1 MTCAS
6 ISELPLRPETGTF
19 VSMDSYA
26 GTLDNPVSLHKYLY
40 ANANPVMYVDPSGN
54 FSLMETSIAQGIQ
67 ATISDLMA
75 PGLTM
80 KKVMTWAN
88 LVVTTYDIYQQMKL
102 IFAGEANIFGLAVA
116 IGKGMVTQALL
127 NCALTAALGEAAATV
142 LKVVGIANDMQSF
155 VDAVKSGDPEKI
167 LIESLRLAVSV
178 YTLKCQCFTED
189 TLVSTIDGDRPIG
202 ELEAGDKV
210 WAYNTETGENEAK
223 AITAVIVT
231 ETDVI
236 VHVKTSDGEDIET
249 TMFHPF
255 YVRHSDKESG
265 GSVYDGEWKAASN
278 LLAGDVLQKIDGST
292 VYVTEVTVEKLP
304 EIINVYNLEIEDLH
318 TYYVADGVLVHNGC
332 NNPYGKKGGPAHQNE
347 INNIEILN
355 EGEVLVYEQRFDTSG
370 GYKNT
375 RYADVSV
382 YDKNNELVRIYQVG
396 KVDSCGMPVK
406 RESLAIEDLMKYVDV
421 PVIFIPYNSNIG
433 TITYMND

>member
-1 MTCAS
+1 
-6 ISELPLRPETGTF
+6 
-19 VSMDSYA
+19 MDSYA

-67 ATISDLMA
+67 ATISDLIA

-88 LVVTTYDIYQQMKL
+88 LIVTTYDVVQQARL
-102 IFAGEANIFGLAVA
+102 IFAGEANIAGLAWAVAKGIGMQMFMNCVFTPA
-116 IGKGMVTQALL
+116 IGETL
-127 NCALTAALGEAAATV
+127 NMIF
-142 LKVVGIANDMQSF
+142 KVVGVIGDAKSLAE
-155 VDAVKSGDPEKI
+155 AVKSGDPEKI
-167 LIESLRLAVSV
+167 FIESLRFAVAV

-210 WAYNTETGENEAK
+210 WAYNTETGENEEK

-236 VHVKTSDGEDIET
+236 VHVKTSDGEDINT

-255 YVRHSDKESG
+255 YVRHTDQESG

-332 NNPYGKKGGPAHQNE
+332 GEIDTATDEEPDLYHYTDEKGAKAIQESGMIKTDDRGRIFVTTDQISPQDANNALFMGMKGNDCASYRVE
-347 INNIEILN
+347 INLIDQNDINLTTK
-355 EGEVLVYEQRFDTSG
+355 GATQP
-370 GYKNT
+370 
-375 RYADVSV
+375 
-382 YDKNNELVRIYQVG
+382 NELIYLGTLKNG
-396 KVDSCGMPVK
+396 KNAILVVK
-406 RESLAIEDLMKYVDV
+406 E
-421 PVIFIPYNSNIG
+421 
-433 TITYMND
+433 NDF

>member
-1 MTCAS
+1 MWEQNECA
-6 ISELPLRPETGTF
+6 TF
-19 VSMDSYA
+19 V
-26 GTLDNPVSLHKYLY
+26 DNPVSLHKYLY

-54 FSLMETSIAQGIQ
+54 FSLMETSIAQEIK
-67 ATISDLMA
+67 ATISDLIA

-80 KKVMTWAN
+80 KKVMTCAN

-102 IFAGEANIFGLAVA
+102 IFAGEQNILGLAAA

-127 NCALTAALGEAAATV
+127 NCTATALLGKSAATV

-155 VDAVKSGDPEKI
+155 VEAVKSGDPERI
-167 LIESLRLAVSV
+167 LIESLRLAVFV

-318 TYYVADGVLVHNGC
+318 TYYVADGVLVHNKC
-332 NNPYGKKGGPAHQNE
+332 KEIENNKKEDNSHSEPLLLETSQNTSGQTDDHHIIPKFRGKSKKYADFISALGINVDEYTITVSGGKGGMHMNLLHGKGGWNQKWMKFIDENSNATINDIFQFAGKMMDEYGLNGYKIHPYGKK
-347 INNIEILN
+347 
-355 EGEVLVYEQRFDTSG
+355 
-370 GYKNT
+370 
-375 RYADVSV
+375 
-382 YDKNNELVRIYQVG
+382 
-396 KVDSCGMPVK
+396 
-406 RESLAIEDLMKYVDV
+406 
-421 PVIFIPYNSNIG
+421 
-433 TITYMND
+433 

>member
-1 MTCAS
+1 MMMLMHTHRCHLKLDYTRGP
-6 ISELPLRPETGTF
+6 ELLSADILEDNSYVKKLYIMDGHGSVTALAENAQEAGTGGNSGTTEESYSQELTDTYVYDAYGNLLKQTGDTDNDYLYTGEQYNETTGLYYLRARYLSPETGTF

-54 FSLMETSIAQGIQ
+54 FSFMESAVAQGIK
-67 ATISDLMA
+67 ATINDLIA
-75 PGLTM
+75 PGLTV

-102 IFAGEANIFGLAVA
+102 IFAGETNIVGLAWA
-116 IGKGMVTQALL
+116 IARGMVTQALL
-127 NCALTAALGEAAATV
+127 TCTATAILGKYAATV

-155 VDAVKSGDPEKI
+155 VEAVKSGDPERI

-189 TLVSTIDGDRPIG
+189 TLVSTVDGDRPIG

-210 WAYNTETGENEAK
+210 WAYNTETGENEEK
-223 AITAVIVT
+223 EITAVIVT

-255 YVRHSDKESG
+255 YVRHTDQESG

-278 LLAGDVLQKIDGST
+278 LFS
-292 VYVTEVTVEKLP
+292 
-304 EIINVYNLEIEDLH
+304 
-318 TYYVADGVLVHNGC
+318 
-332 NNPYGKKGGPAHQNE
+332 
-347 INNIEILN
+347 
-355 EGEVLVYEQRFDTSG
+355 S
-370 GYKNT
+370 
-375 RYADVSV
+375 
-382 YDKNNELVRIYQVG
+382 
-396 KVDSCGMPVK
+396 M
-406 RESLAIEDLMKYVDV
+406 
-421 PVIFIPYNSNIG
+421 IPK
-433 TITYMND
+433 

>member
-6 ISELPLRPETGTF
+6 ISELPLSPETGTF

-67 ATISDLMA
+67 ATISDLIA

-88 LVVTTYDIYQQMKL
+88 LIVTTYDVVQQARL
-102 IFAGEANIFGLAVA
+102 IFAGEANIAGLAWAVAKGIGMQMFMNCVFTPA
-116 IGKGMVTQALL
+116 IGETL
-127 NCALTAALGEAAATV
+127 NMIF
-142 LKVVGIANDMQSF
+142 KVVGVIGDAKSLAE
-155 VDAVKSGDPEKI
+155 AVKSGDPEKI
-167 LIESLRLAVSV
+167 FIESLRFAVAV

-231 ETDVI
+231 ES
-236 VHVKTSDGEDIET
+236 H
-249 TMFHPF
+249 
-255 YVRHSDKESG
+255 
-265 GSVYDGEWKAASN
+265 
-278 LLAGDVLQKIDGST
+278 
-292 VYVTEVTVEKLP
+292 
-304 EIINVYNLEIEDLH
+304 
-318 TYYVADGVLVHNGC
+318 
-332 NNPYGKKGGPAHQNE
+332 KKSP
-347 INNIEILN
+347 
-355 EGEVLVYEQRFDTSG
+355 QRVPS
-370 GYKNT
+370 
-375 RYADVSV
+375 
-382 YDKNNELVRIYQVG
+382 YDKRCYSTCKDI
-396 KVDSCGMPVK
+396 
-406 RESLAIEDLMKYVDV
+406 RW
-421 PVIFIPYNSNIG
+421 
-433 TITYMND
+433 

>member
-1 MTCAS
+1 
-6 ISELPLRPETGTF
+6 
-19 VSMDSYA
+19 MDSYA

-67 ATISDLMA
+67 ATISDLIA

-88 LVVTTYDIYQQMKL
+88 LIVTTYDVVQQARL
-102 IFAGEANIFGLAVA
+102 IFAGEANIAGLAWAVAKGIGMQMFMNCVFTPA
-116 IGKGMVTQALL
+116 IGETL
-127 NCALTAALGEAAATV
+127 NMIF
-142 LKVVGIANDMQSF
+142 KVVGVIGDAKSLAE
-155 VDAVKSGDPEKI
+155 AVKSGDPEKI
-167 LIESLRLAVSV
+167 FIESLRFAVAV

-255 YVRHSDKESG
+255 YVRHSDKDSG
-265 GSVYDGEWKAASN
+265 SSVYDGEWKAASN

-304 EIINVYNLEIEDLH
+304 QIINVYNLEIEDLH
-318 TYYVADGVLVHNGC
+318 TYYVADGVLVHNKCQPTGEGHGC
-332 NNPYGKKGGPAHQNE
+332 KEHKDAIDDKIAELCKEDDVVEVYGNRALKTAGLNGNQRPDIIVVRKNGDTYTYEIYEYASPSQEKGKQGYNNLINKIKTMKKNNPSTKS
-347 INNIEILN
+347 INIIFKDLIEW
-355 EGEVLVYEQRFDTSG
+355 GSY
-370 GYKNT
+370 
-375 RYADVSV
+375 
-382 YDKNNELVRIYQVG
+382 
-396 KVDSCGMPVK
+396 
-406 RESLAIEDLMKYVDV
+406 
-421 PVIFIPYNSNIG
+421 
-433 TITYMND
+433 